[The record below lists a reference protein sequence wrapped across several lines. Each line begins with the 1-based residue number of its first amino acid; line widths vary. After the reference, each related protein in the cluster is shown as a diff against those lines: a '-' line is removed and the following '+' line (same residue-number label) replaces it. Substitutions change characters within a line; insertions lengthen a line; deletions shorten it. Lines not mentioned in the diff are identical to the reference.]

1 MLCFVMDATNNNEYV
16 IVCVQFEAIKKR
28 ELMHYFLCILFKI
41 AILTLAANATDPHP
55 TNEWYPSNPKKLIKA
70 ITNMSLDA
78 QKIYADPFIN
88 SSSVRAMIVPHA
100 GIQYSGTVA
109 CAAYLK
115 LDPSTKRII
124 ILAPDHHG
132 LVSTIALP
140 STNNY
145 AVPNGIITIDTSV
158 IKGIVKQ
165 GIGTYADS
173 VFKSEHSYKVQ
184 LPFIKYYCPNA
195 SIVPLIIGNISC
207 NQAQKIAAALKKYIN
222 KNTVVIVSSDFV
234 HYGQGYNFTPFI
246 DHQQL
251 RARDLNSQAVQCIEG
266 KNCTTFNDFL
276 HTTHATICGAHS
288 ILILLKLLEMQ
299 LFGPIEPRLIAYD
312 TSSKSDTDDFVS
324 YIGMIFT
331 TQERPNLPFDAL
343 LTNQEK
349 QGLIT
354 QASDTLTHMFEQS
367 FDATLYYP
375 LISYGVKQSTGAFAT
390 LYGPQKALRGCIGH
404 ITTHEPLY
412 KTVAAVTQDA
422 AQSDSRFK
430 PLTKHELQ
438 TTTVHL
444 SILSKP
450 QQIKNLKEITLG
462 KNGVIFE
469 HNSYSALF
477 LPEVATEQ
485 GWSKEDLL
493 NNLAQKAGLQTDAWK
508 KKDSHFKIFS
518 TITIP

>member
-1 MLCFVMDATNNNEYV
+1 M
-16 IVCVQFEAIKKR
+16 CVQYEAIKKR
-28 ELMHYFLCILFKI
+28 TLMYYFLCILFKI
-41 AILTLAANATDPHP
+41 VILAFAANPAHASLN
-55 TNEWYPSNPKKLIKA
+55 NEWYPSNSKRLIKA
-70 ITNMSLDA
+70 ITSMSIDA

-88 SSSVRAMIVPHA
+88 SSSVRAIIVPHA

-124 ILAPDHHG
+124 ILAPDHRG
-132 LVSTIALP
+132 IVNTIGLP

-145 AVPNGIITIDTSV
+145 ALPNGTIAIDTAV
-158 IKGIVKQ
+158 IKRLVKQ
-165 GIGTYADS
+165 GIGTYANS

-207 NQAQKIAAALKKYIN
+207 DYAQKVAIVLKKYIN

-234 HYGQGYNFTPFI
+234 HYGQGYNFIPFN

-251 RARDLNSQAVQCIEG
+251 RVKNLNSQAVQCIEG
-266 KNCTTFNDFL
+266 KNCNTFNDFL
-276 HTTHATICGAHS
+276 HTTHATICGAHP
-288 ILILLKLLEMQ
+288 ILIFLKLLEMQ
-299 LFGPIEPRLIAYD
+299 LLGPIEPRLVAYD
-312 TSSKSDTDDFVS
+312 TSSKSNTDDFVS
-324 YIGMIFT
+324 YISMIFT
-331 TQERPNLPFDAL
+331 TQKRNNLPFDAL

-354 QASDTLTHMFEQS
+354 QASDTLTHMLEPN

-375 LISYGVKQSTGAFAT
+375 LISYGVKQSNGVFAT
-390 LYGPQKALRGCIGH
+390 LYGPQKTLRGCIGR
-404 ITTHEPLY
+404 ITTDEPLH
-412 KTVAAVTQDA
+412 KTIATVTQDA
-422 AQSDSRFK
+422 AQSDSRFR
-430 PLTKHELQ
+430 PLTKQQLQ

-450 QQIKNLKEITLG
+450 QSIKNLTEITLG

-469 HNSYSALF
+469 QSIYSALF

-485 GWSKEDLL
+485 GWSKEELL
-493 NNLAQKAGLQTDAWK
+493 NNLAQKAGLETDAWK
-508 KKDSHFKIFS
+508 KKESHFKIFS